1 MAAKYECQICLYIYN
16 PEDGDPVGD
25 INPGTPFEDLPDS
38 WVCPIC
44 GASKDQFE
52 RVV

>member
-1 MAAKYECQICLYIYN
+1 MAAKYECNICHYIYN

-25 INPGTPFEDLPDS
+25 INPGTPFEDLPDD

-52 RVV
+52 RVE